1 MQQALTFI
9 CGSELELPVGD
20 HFKNNSNQ
28 LCEKRYGPF
37 DVSPAAVHTFY
48 NCRSFR
54 VGPFVIIILHFYV
67 HWGYTQNSEPNS
79 CTLKSAVVSFEAIQ
93 ILR

>member
-28 LCEKRYGPF
+28 LCERGMDHLMYHLLRF
-37 DVSPAAVHTFY
+37 STVHNFY

-67 HWGYTQNSEPNS
+67 H
-79 CTLKSAVVSFEAIQ
+79 
-93 ILR
+93 